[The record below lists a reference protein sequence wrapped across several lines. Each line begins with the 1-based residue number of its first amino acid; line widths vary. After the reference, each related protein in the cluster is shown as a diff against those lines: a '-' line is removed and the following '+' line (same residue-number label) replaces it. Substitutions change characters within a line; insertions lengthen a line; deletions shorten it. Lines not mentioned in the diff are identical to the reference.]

1 MQGKEVRQI
10 LTDHHVNLNQLA
22 KDMGITPQALFSRFN
37 AHTFRQEYLQQI
49 TAIIGK
55 DIFDLGQDKDTRQ
68 PVLDLS
74 IDPGHGT
81 RLEDS
86 SNKIL
91 EYVQIPAFNGCLG
104 ISIFGTSLA
113 PSLVPGD
120 VAFVR
125 PFNRLDEVDY
135 GCAYVLITRT
145 DRLLKYIYP
154 SDRGTGY
161 YKLVSK
167 DAAKYPAYD
176 IDFSSILFLYK
187 VVGLLR
193 RSQL

>member
-1 MQGKEVRQI
+1 MQGIEVRQA
-10 LTDHHVNLNQLA
+10 LTAHHVNLNQLA

-55 DIFDLGQDKDTRQ
+55 DIFGLGTDKDSRQ

-74 IDPGHGT
+74 INPGHGI

-86 SNKIL
+86 TNKIL
-91 EYVQIPAFNGCLG
+91 EYVQIPAFNGCIG
-104 ISIFGTSLA
+104 ISIFGDSLA
-113 PSLVPGD
+113 PSLRSGD

-125 PFNRLDEVDY
+125 PISRLEGIDY
-135 GCAYVLITRT
+135 GSPYVLITRT

-154 SDRGTGY
+154 SERGTGY
-161 YKLVSK
+161 YRLVSK
-167 DAAKYPAYD
+167 DAEKYPSYD
-176 IDFSSILFLYK
+176 IEFGNILFLYK

>member
-1 MQGKEVRQI
+1 MQGKEVRQT
-10 LTDHHVNLNQLA
+10 LSAHHVNLNQLA

-37 AHTFRQEYLQQI
+37 ARTFRQEYLQQI
-49 TAIIGK
+49 TAILGR
-55 DIFDLGQDKDTRQ
+55 DIFNLGRDMGHWQ

-86 SNKIL
+86 INRIG
-91 EYVQIPAFNGCLG
+91 EYTQIPAFDGCIG
-104 ISIFGTSLA
+104 ISIFSDSLA

-125 PFNRLDEVDY
+125 PSNRLEEVDY
-135 GCAYVLITRT
+135 GCPYVLITRT

-154 SDRGTGY
+154 SERGTGY
-161 YKLVSK
+161 YRLVSK
-167 DAAKYPAYD
+167 DPEKYPAYE
-176 IDFSSILFLYK
+176 IEFSKILFLYK